1 MDLTFLLS
9 AIIFTLLAV
18 VVGTSLLGGSSP
30 VVDFAQARG
39 YFGQHRGEGASTGGP
54 EPLDPPGPEL
64 NGLAPEKKKQK
75 KPEQDNWCETSGSSH
90 DHWDVVKC
98 VQSEQAHPQLLV
110 EEPEPAEHSSSTR
123 SSLSTPRPDSRNTS
137 LDVDSSSEASW
148 GRRSYIGLSEKQL
161 LKCAFSYPQTE
172 GATESPGTYDKMES
186 NDSLKYIPGKS
197 RAHHLQK
204 MMSTD
209 ELEEEQRVQR
219 EQLAA
224 IFHLLKDNQETFG
237 EVSEGDMEDQL
248 RLYSI

>member
-18 VVGTSLLGGSSP
+18 VVGTSLFGGSSP
-30 VVDFAQARG
+30 VADFANARA
-39 YFGQHRGEGASTGGP
+39 YFGHRGEGATGGP
-54 EPLDPPGPEL
+54 EPPGPKQ
-64 NGLAPEKKKQK
+64 NGHAPEKKKQK
-75 KPEQDNWCETSGSSH
+75 KAEEDWCEISGSSH

-98 VQSEQAHPQLLV
+98 VESEQAHPQLLV
-110 EEPEPAEHSSSTR
+110 EELEPAEHSSSTR

-148 GRRSYIGLSEKQL
+148 GRRSYIGLSEKEL

-172 GATESPGTYDKMES
+172 GATESPGTNDKMES

-197 RAHHLQK
+197 RSHHLQK
-204 MMSTD
+204 MMSTE
-209 ELEEEQRVQR
+209 ELEEEQKVQR